1 MQASREGRQGHGLL
15 EKLAYLSST
24 PADPGGLATLPTG
37 AVKTAALSLGRAI
50 VRGEHPPGSV
60 LPVEG
65 ALCADLGVSR
75 TTLREAIKV
84 LAGKG
89 LVRTARRYGTR
100 VCPSEAW
107 NLLDA
112 DLIGWLRLD
121 DPLTRWFM
129 FDLVEL
135 RRLLEPEAA
144 ALAAERATTADIDQL
159 RHFAFELGSDDLAT
173 VLEADVAFHMQLW
186 SASKN
191 LVLVQL
197 SRPLGAMLRGYF
209 RLGAEQVGTYWGNPD
224 MHRAIAEAVAVGD
237 AGRARRVTL
246 EMLELNRR
254 EAEAMISNH
263 IGFAAFAD
271 RGTEP
276 DGRASSVS

>member
-1 MQASREGRQGHGLL
+1 MQAPREVRRGPRLL
-15 EKLAYLSST
+15 DKLACLPST
-24 PADPGGLATLPTG
+24 MADTRSLATLPTG

-50 VRGEHPPGSV
+50 VRGEHAPGSV

-112 DLIGWLRLD
+112 DLIGWLPLD

-144 ALAAERATTADIDQL
+144 ALAAARATAADIDRL
-159 RHFAFELGSDDLAT
+159 GHLAVELGSDDLAT

-209 RLGAEQVGTYWGNPD
+209 RLGAEQLGTYWGNPD
-224 MHRAIAEAVAVGD
+224 MHRAIAEAVAAGD
-237 AGRARRVTL
+237 AERARRVTL
-246 EMLELNRR
+246 DMLELNRR
-254 EAEAMISNH
+254 EAELMI
-263 IGFAAFAD
+263 GDLPDPAAS
-271 RGTEP
+271 G
-276 DGRASSVS
+276 S